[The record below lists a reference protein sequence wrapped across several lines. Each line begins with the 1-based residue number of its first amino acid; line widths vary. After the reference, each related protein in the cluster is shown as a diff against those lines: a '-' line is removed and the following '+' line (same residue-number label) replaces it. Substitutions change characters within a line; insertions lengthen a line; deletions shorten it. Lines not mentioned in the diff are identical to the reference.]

1 MSCLVTDG
9 NERATLAIVR
19 ALGQAGVSVTV
30 GHSQPSSLAGSSR
43 HCSDRIV
50 YPSPETEPSAFCS
63 FLLEQVRSGRYRILF
78 AVTDVTLQLVSQI
91 RGELEPHVRLA
102 VPQQEQLDLARDK
115 RRVLLLAKQLGIPC
129 PDTYMLCENEDLAG
143 QQIRFPAVV
152 KPRFSRYLG
161 PEGWVVGAVRYARD
175 AEELAQQYQQAHAR
189 IPQPLVQ
196 EKIEGPGMGV
206 FLLLWNGELKAA
218 FCHRRLREK
227 PPWGGVSVYRESVPL
242 DRSLVEQSAELLRA
256 MNWQGVAMVEFKLDQ
271 RDGQA
276 KLMEVNGRFWGSLQ
290 LAVDAGVNFPLLLY
304 RLALGEDVPAQTQY
318 RIGTKSRWLL
328 GDLDHLLIRLARPA
342 NGTAGSSRW
351 QACRDFLRF
360 REPDLR
366 YEILRRGDTGPGW
379 FELRCYLREM
389 FSPKRASAGRRPSG

>member
-1 MSCLVTDG
+1 
-9 NERATLAIVR
+9 
-19 ALGQAGVSVTV
+19 
-30 GHSQPSSLAGSSR
+30 
-43 HCSDRIV
+43 
-50 YPSPETEPSAFCS
+50 
-63 FLLEQVRSGRYRILF
+63 
-78 AVTDVTLQLVSQI
+78 
-91 RGELEPHVRLA
+91 
-102 VPQQEQLDLARDK
+102 
-115 RRVLLLAKQLGIPC
+115 
-129 PDTYMLCENEDLAG
+129 
-143 QQIRFPAVV
+143 
-152 KPRFSRYLG
+152 
-161 PEGWVVGAVRYARD
+161 
-175 AEELAQQYQQAHAR
+175 
-189 IPQPLVQ
+189 
-196 EKIEGPGMGV
+196 
-206 FLLLWNGELKAA
+206 
-218 FCHRRLREK
+218 
-227 PPWGGVSVYRESVPL
+227 VSVYRESVPL